1 MSQIVISSFQWPTR
15 QEVMAEKIQQLRLEK
30 IDELILLVR
39 GQKVMLD
46 TDLAEIYDVPLKR
59 LNEQVRR
66 NLKRFPEDFAFQ
78 LTRQEFANLK
88 SQFATS
94 SSHGGRRKLPWVF
107 TEHGAIMLASV
118 LISAVAVDAS
128 VRVVRAFVRIR
139 EMLSANKELA
149 KKFAELEQRL
159 DGHDSALGNLFE
171 AIRQL
176 LTPTEEPKREMGFH
190 IHEEPVPYR
199 IKRKK

>member
-1 MSQIVISSFQWPTR
+1 
-15 QEVMAEKIQQLRLEK
+15 MADKIQRMEPKNLDQLV
-30 IDELILLVR
+30 LVIR

-46 TDLAEIYDVPLKR
+46 TDLAEIYGATTMALNQALK
-59 LNEQVRR
+59 R

-78 LTRQEFANLK
+78 LTRQEVAILK
-88 SQFATS
+88 SQIATS

-107 TEHGAIMLASV
+107 TEHGTIMLASV
-118 LISAVAVDAS
+118 LNSVVAVDAS
-128 VRVVRAFVRIR
+128 VRVVRTFVQLR
-139 EMLSANKELA
+139 EMLSASKELA

-176 LTPTEEPKREMGFH
+176 LTTPENPKREIGFH
-190 IHEEPVPYR
+190 IHEQPTPYR
-199 IKRKK
+199 IKRRK